1 MVSIWLSPFYGWRNW
16 DTEKSSHSI
25 QDHIF
30 LSISYIC
37 PFSSIT
43 IVPIFGQ
50 TSIASLD
57 CYKASWPGQP
67 VSILTTQNDFGRFNN
82 LFKTPICAR
91 YCLAVGGHTKLI
103 RFVGSSPSW
112 LSWGLFDPC
121 VWYRSPSPNS
131 LTCQSLSTR
140 CSSRMLSSFLSPL
153 FTGLLH
159 HSDLESKVTTSGKP
173 SLTSQLNWVPLLQAF
188 EPLGTISVW
197 LAIVFLK
204 LIQYL
209 VHSRQLFVEKGKG
222 DRKKTLRCQ
231 K

>member
-1 MVSIWLSPFYGWRNW
+1 MIIFFLQMKKLRYKEVKSLHPGSRISVYLLHLSF
-16 DTEKSSHSI
+16 
-25 QDHIF
+25 F
-30 LSISYIC
+30 LHHHC
-37 PFSSIT
+37 PYLRPS
-43 IVPIFGQ
+43 
-50 TSIASLD
+50 SIASLD
-57 CYKASWPGQP
+57 CCKASWPGQP
-67 VSILTTQNDFGRFNN
+67 VSILTTQIDFGRFNSR
-82 LFKTPICAR
+82 FKTPICAR

-103 RFVGSSPSW
+103 RFVGINPSW
-112 LSWGLFDPC
+112 LPWGLFDPC

-131 LTCQSLSTR
+131 LTCQSLSTC

-153 FTGLLH
+153 FMGLLH

-188 EPLGTISVW
+188 EPPGTISVW

-222 DRKKTLRCQ
+222 DRKKALRCQ